1 MEGIRYNKIPFH
13 IDMLSVLNF
22 SHSRGYFPEQR
33 VLRLK
38 NLPTCTQICFAYLY
52 TNVRNMYEICFACLY
67 ANVRNRYEI
76 CTQSGIFVL
85 QELEYRRLDNFQRQI
100 YRISNSNILIQCFK
114 ANNQK

>member
-22 SHSRGYFPEQR
+22 SHSLGYFPEQR
-33 VLRLK
+33 VLRLR

-52 TNVRNMYEICFACLY
+52 ANVRNM
-67 ANVRNRYEI
+67 YEI

-85 QELEYRRLDNFQRQI
+85 QELEYRRLDNFQKQI
-100 YRISNSNILIQCFK
+100 YRISNFNILIQCFK

>member
-13 IDMLSVLNF
+13 TDMLSVLNF

-38 NLPTCTQICFAYLY
+38 NLPTCTPICFAY
-52 TNVRNMYEICFACLY
+52 LY

-100 YRISNSNILIQCFK
+100 YRISNFNILIQCFK